1 MSVVAQQ
8 RPPPLYIYIYA
19 GGGRLRA
26 ATADSSRTCAY
37 AQHSVLQNRQRPH
50 PLGDGCPAAKGF
62 FFFPPFLRPSFF
74 TKSAMTSL
82 GVGLPCCR
90 RFSPFFPPPPPLLCL
105 RPVSF
110 FPYSPPYFCPLFKRS
125 FSLSIYIYSGVPNT
139 VFDKKIAFEFLQK
152 LEPPKK

>member
-62 FFFPPFLRPSFF
+62 FFSPPFLRPSFF
-74 TKSAMTSL
+74 HQIDNDLSGSWAAL
-82 GVGLPCCR
+82 LPKI
-90 RFSPFFPPPPPLLCL
+90 FALFPSPPPPPLFAPSFLF
-105 RPVSF
+105 PVF
-110 FPYSPPYFCPLFKRS
+110 APLFLPVVQKV
-125 FSLSIYIYSGVPNT
+125 FLSLYIYI
-139 VFDKKIAFEFLQK
+139 
-152 LEPPKK
+152 